1 MIKNIKI
8 HHWLVVFPFLIQLL
22 TTISSKSKKI
32 QIICTEV
39 SIYFS
44 ESASEGNQAI
54 NKSVSFI
61 KKEFF
66 LLLLLVVV
74 FLIVISQMLKIASS
88 AEYICKYLWN
98 EWKKLENTFQKWSL
112 LMILTK
118 SQHYHY
124 LCLEIWVP
132 ILGK

>member
-1 MIKNIKI
+1 M
-8 HHWLVVFPFLIQLL
+8 VVFPFLIQIL

-44 ESASEGNQAI
+44 ESASEGNRAI
-54 NKSVSFI
+54 NNSESFI

-66 LLLLLVVV
+66 LLLLLV
-74 FLIVISQMLKIASS
+74 FLIVMSQMLKIASS

-98 EWKKLENTFQKWSL
+98 E
-112 LMILTK
+112 
-118 SQHYHY
+118 
-124 LCLEIWVP
+124 
-132 ILGK
+132 